1 LSTLRLTVHED
12 AAHFTAAAAAFLR
25 AAEVE
30 TSSIASIAMRM
41 VNAPGDDDA
50 GAYLAT
56 VSDGSRTVAAVFH
69 GAAGAALLTN
79 APDSAVTLIAD
90 DLANRGRHPKGVVGP
105 LDQCEVFARAWHQR
119 TGQVHV
125 LRFHLRHFE
134 LSASPALAAATG
146 RLRPPEA
153 SEQALIVDWQLAFFE
168 ETRMPDDVARVRR
181 NAIQRFE
188 RGQVRVWDDGGAV
201 AFVGYGDVA
210 AATARIAP
218 VYTPPRFRGRGYAS
232 AMVGELSRELF
243 AAGKRA
249 ILISADVANPT
260 SNSIY
265 RRIGFRPVADYFHF
279 DLVEGGH
286 ERDGQR

>member
-1 LSTLRLTVHED
+1 MSTLRLTVHED
-12 AAHFTAAAAAFLR
+12 AAHFTAVAAAFLR

-30 TSSIASIAMRM
+30 TSSIASIATRM
-41 VNAPGDDDA
+41 VNAPSDDDA
-50 GAYLAT
+50 GAYFAT
-56 VSDGSRTVAAVFH
+56 VSDGSSTVAAVFH
-69 GAAGAALLTN
+69 GTAGAILLTS
-79 APDSAVTLIAD
+79 APDGAVALIAD
-90 DLANRGRHPKGVVGP
+90 DLANRGRQPKGVVGP

-134 LSASPALAAATG
+134 LSASPALAVATG
-146 RLRPPEA
+146 RLRRPDA
-153 SEQALIVDWQLAFFE
+153 GEQTLIVDWQLAFFE

-188 RGQVRVWDDGGAV
+188 RGQVRIWDDGGAA
-201 AFVGYGDVA
+201 AFAGYGDVA

-249 ILISADVANPT
+249 ILLSADVANPT

-286 ERDGQR
+286 ERDGPR

>member
-1 LSTLRLTVHED
+1 
-12 AAHFTAAAAAFLR
+12 
-25 AAEVE
+25 
-30 TSSIASIAMRM
+30 
-41 VNAPGDDDA
+41 VNAPSDDDA
-50 GAYLAT
+50 GAYFAT
-56 VSDGSRTVAAVFH
+56 VSDGSSTVAAVFH
-69 GAAGAALLTN
+69 GAAGAILLTS
-79 APDSAVTLIAD
+79 APDAAVALIAD
-90 DLANRGRHPKGVVGP
+90 DLANRGRQPQGVVGP
-105 LDQCEVFARAWHQR
+105 LDQCEVFARAWHQC

-146 RLRPPEA
+146 RLRRPDA
-153 SEQALIVDWQLAFFE
+153 SDQTLIVDWQLAFFE

-188 RGQVRVWDDGGAV
+188 RGQVRIWDDDGAV
-201 AFVGYGDVA
+201 AFAGYGDVA

-218 VYTPPRFRGRGYAS
+218 VYTSPRFRGRGYAS
-232 AMVGELSRELF
+232 AMVGELSRELL

-249 ILISADVANPT
+249 ILLSADVANPT

-279 DLVEGGH
+279 DLVDDGH
-286 ERDGQR
+286 ERDGRR